1 MFHIFELVIVTLTI
15 LGSEMMLLIG
25 KIIEV
30 YKISGLNRN
39 FLQDI
44 ENKEELSIIE
54 ILETYSK
61 NNIGSVIF
69 GQLCILL
76 FKIPRI
82 LVNLYVLIRRKLNP
96 EFEISEK
103 LRKIL

>member
-1 MFHIFELVIVTLTI
+1 MFHIFELIIVTLTI

-30 YKISGLNRN
+30 YKISGLSRN
-39 FLQDI
+39 LLKDI

-69 GQLCILL
+69 G
-76 FKIPRI
+76 
-82 LVNLYVLIRRKLNP
+82 
-96 EFEISEK
+96 
-103 LRKIL
+103 